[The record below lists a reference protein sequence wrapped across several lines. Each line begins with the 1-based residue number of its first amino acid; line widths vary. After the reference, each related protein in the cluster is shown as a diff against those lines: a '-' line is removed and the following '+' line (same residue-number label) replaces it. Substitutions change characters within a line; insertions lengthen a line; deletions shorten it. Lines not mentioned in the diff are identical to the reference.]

1 MTNPIMD
8 SSEEEALF
16 RSYPYAA
23 LYFVQ
28 SPTTTVSHGHQD
40 AVSFH
45 SPATQ
50 RRLTLSHYSSSRG
63 STNSFLH
70 DKKINPY
77 APHESPDHHDSSSVG
92 RVVVKMGEKGCD
104 FVDNENVH
112 RGGGGGGDGAES
124 EEEEEEE
131 EKGFG
136 KRMWDLVSFSESDSC
151 AWIWFQISLRVMV
164 SFGVALLFFY
174 LITKPPPP
182 IVSLK
187 VERMSEFQL
196 AEGVDNTG
204 VTTKFLTCNCSIN
217 LHVNIKSNLYGL
229 HIHPMVL
236 TLSFNN
242 IPLATSLETRAL
254 YASTNGPTSFLLYLG
269 TTNKPMYG
277 AGRSMQ
283 DILDSG
289 KGLSL
294 VVHVKLRSR
303 FHVVGK
309 LISPK
314 YHHRA
319 ECILIFNRTYN
330 KQHKTLMYDN
340 HCNLL

>member
-1 MTNPIMD
+1 MTNSIME

-16 RSYPYAA
+16 RSYPYATV
-23 LYFVQ
+23 YFVQ
-28 SPTTTVSHGHQD
+28 SPTTTVSHYNHD
-40 AVSFH
+40 VISFH

-70 DKKINPY
+70 DKKIPY
-77 APHESPDHHDSSSVG
+77 GQQESPDHDA
-92 RVVVKMGEKGCD
+92 VVVKMGEKCSD
-104 FVDNENVH
+104 FVGGDNVH
-112 RGGGGGGDGAES
+112 CAGGGGIDEAES
-124 EEEEEEE
+124 DEE

-136 KRMWDLVSFSESDSC
+136 KKMWDFVSFSRSDSC
-151 AWIWFQISLRVMV
+151 AWIWFQISLRVIV

-174 LITKPPPP
+174 LITKPAPPV
-182 IVSLK
+182 ISVK
-187 VERMSEFQL
+187 VGTMSEFQL
-196 AEGVDNTG
+196 GEGVDNTG
-204 VTTKFLTCNCSIN
+204 VTTKFLTYNCSIN
-217 LHVNIKSNLYGL
+217 LLVNIKSRLYGL
-229 HIHPMVL
+229 HIHPQVL

-242 IPLATSLETRAL
+242 IPILTSLESQAL

-269 TTNKPMYG
+269 TTSTPMYG
-277 AGRSMQ
+277 AGRNMQ

-294 VVHVKLRSR
+294 VVHAKLRSR

-309 LISPK
+309 LISPQ
-314 YHHRA
+314 YHHQV
-319 ECILIFNRTYN
+319 ECILILNRTHE
-330 KQHKTLMYDN
+330 KQHKTLMYNN

>member
-28 SPTTTVSHGHQD
+28 SPTTTVSHGHHD
-40 AVSFH
+40 GVSFH

-70 DKKINPY
+70 DNKKINPQ
-77 APHESPDHHDSSSVG
+77 ESPDHESSSVG
-92 RVVVKMGEKGCD
+92 RVVVKMGVKKGC
-104 FVDNENVH
+104 ENVH
-112 RGGGGGGDGAES
+112 GGGGGDGVES
-124 EEEEEEE
+124 ELEEEEEEE
-131 EKGFG
+131 LEKGCG
-136 KRMWDLVSFSESDSC
+136 KKMRDLVSFSESDSC
-151 AWIWFQISLRVMV
+151 VWIWFQISLRVMV

-182 IVSLK
+182 IISLK
-187 VERMSEFQL
+187 IERMSEFQL

-217 LHVNIKSNLYGL
+217 LLVNIKSNLYGL
-229 HIHPMVL
+229 HIHPL
-236 TLSFNN
+236 ATTLSFNN
-242 IPLATSLETRAL
+242 IPLATSLETQAL

-269 TTNKPMYG
+269 TSNKPMYG
-277 AGRSMQ
+277 AGRSME

-314 YHHRA
+314 YHHQA

>member
-16 RSYPYAA
+16 QSYPYAG

-28 SPTTTVSHGHQD
+28 SPTTTVSHGHHD

-70 DKKINPY
+70 DHKKINPY
-77 APHESPDHHDSSSVG
+77 QESPDHDTSSVG
-92 RVVVKMGEKGCD
+92 RVVVKMGDQKGCD
-104 FVDNENVH
+104 LNVH
-112 RGGGGGGDGAES
+112 GGGGGGGAES
-124 EEEEEEE
+124 EEEEDE

-136 KRMWDLVSFSESDSC
+136 KKMRDFVSFSESDSC
-151 AWIWFQISLRVMV
+151 AWIWFQISLRVLI

-174 LITKPPPP
+174 LITKPSPP

-187 VERMSEFQL
+187 IERMSEFQL

-204 VTTKFLTCNCSIN
+204 VTTKFLTCNCSVN
-217 LHVNIKSNLYGL
+217 LLVNIKSNLYGL
-229 HIHPMVL
+229 HIHPLLL
-236 TLSFNN
+236 TLSFDN
-242 IPLATSLETRAL
+242 IPLATSLETHAL

-283 DILDSG
+283 DILDSE

-314 YHHRA
+314 YHHQA
-319 ECILIFNRTYN
+319 ECILIFKRTYN